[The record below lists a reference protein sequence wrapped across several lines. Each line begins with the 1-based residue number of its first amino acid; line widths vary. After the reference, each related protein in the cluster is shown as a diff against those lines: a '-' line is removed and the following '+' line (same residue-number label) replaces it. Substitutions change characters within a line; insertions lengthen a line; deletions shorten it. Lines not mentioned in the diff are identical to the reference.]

1 MSTAAVPPHPRVPV
15 WLRPLRRRPGEVQF
29 GVLPGGPVVAGIT
42 DTEAALL
49 ARLDG
54 SLPLASTD
62 RVAADAGV
70 TPERWRA
77 LLRLATGLG
86 VVVDRAADLPHQPSA
101 AAGRVLV
108 DGCGDVAARIAD
120 ALARAGLTVAHGRA
134 SVDRAVAAPCRP
146 RPDLVVLVGSPVVD
160 PRRGDLWLRHRV
172 PHLPVTPA
180 APRTVV
186 GPLVDGSAGAPC
198 LWCLDRHRTDRDDAW
213 PVVMSQAAPDPGPA
227 LPAGPDGRH
236 DALPSGLAHIVV
248 GSVELLVTGVVEG
261 HRPPPGVSVEVS
273 LPWPRMDHRRWPTHP
288 LCPAHP
294 GFGGTAGT
302 VGTAAPAAVGAAS
315 AREDTVQQLGRDA
328 REVGQDAGHPTD
340 EDVLPRGA

>member
-1 MSTAAVPPHPRVPV
+1 MSTAAVPPHPRVPI
-15 WLRPLRRRPGEVQF
+15 WLRPLRRRQGEVQF

-70 TPERWRA
+70 PPERWRA
-77 LLRLATGLG
+77 LLELVTGLG
-86 VVVDRAADLPHQPSA
+86 VLADRAAEAQQERVGG
-101 AAGRVLV
+101 AGRVVV

-120 ALARAGLTVAHGRA
+120 ALSRAGLTVAHGRA
-134 SVDRAVAAPCRP
+134 AVDRAVAAPRRP

-160 PRRGDLWLRHRV
+160 PRRGDLWLRHGV

-198 LWCLDRHRTDRDDAW
+198 LWCLDRHRTDRDDTW
-213 PVVMSQAAPDPGPA
+213 PVVMSQAAPAPGPA
-227 LPAGPDGRH
+227 LPVAPDGLH
-236 DALPSGLAHIVV
+236 DALPSGLTHIVV
-248 GSVELLVTGVVEG
+248 GSVTLLVTGLMEG

-273 LPWPRMDHRRWPTHP
+273 LPWPRMDHRRWPPHP
-288 LCPAHP
+288 LCPSHPGPGDAREAASGCQDPGRALGLDVGRDVGPDRAHP
-294 GFGGTAGT
+294 GH
-302 VGTAAPAAVGAAS
+302 
-315 AREDTVQQLGRDA
+315 
-328 REVGQDAGHPTD
+328 QDL
-340 EDVLPRGA
+340 LPRGA